1 MESIENIKYNP
12 KLTIEQNARL
22 NGLKA
27 DKQGCER
34 IRYYIRVKGIDRR
47 HAKQVVI
54 VNAIRKYL
62 KKHPDA
68 TKLGASKDLPYGI
81 NTIRKYWDIAKTN
94 GEVEQN
100 PNKASKRERLAR
112 EQERRRIEFLDSL
125 PIEYIKE
132 YLIQRESN
140 ASVAPT
146 KIRQVVETTGTG
158 QCRALIIDF
167 DKTLFNTSFGTEAR
181 EAKEWDK
188 VYTCIPQFQLYD
200 GWREVLKWC
209 RENNVKVAIVS
220 GAKTELI
227 SRTLEYH
234 NVEVDAVVGFQLYQ
248 QKPSRRLVN
257 QALKKW
263 GGVLRKNVLSIGD
276 HILDKQM
283 SVNGRVRFVGAI
295 WDNEHPEHVEE
306 LKKGQTI
313 SSPSDVIDL
322 LKDMQ
327 VVEQPTN
334 AYQVVKYNERTSKS
348 QSPFYGEIAYN
359 DNYAYFYQG
368 VSLSNWAISVPA
380 IPYDGHKFNSSEA
393 LYMYLKCK
401 GMGSEK
407 VALKIVQADNDD
419 SLQGN
424 AKFDAIKQLG
434 RKAKFNKAIYFEKR
448 EEWMYIALNAKYE
461 ADEEFRRTLMDERYR
476 GRTFVE
482 AADADDIWGIG
493 TYITDEVMEFNA
505 EVWMGMN
512 LLGKTLTRVRDEH
525 L

>member
-12 KLTIEQNARL
+12 KLTIKQNAKL
-22 NGLKA
+22 NGLS
-27 DKQGCER
+27 GESGEER
-34 IRYYIRVKGIDRR
+34 IRYYIRANGIDRR

-54 VNAIRKYL
+54 VNTIRKYL

-100 PNKASKRERLAR
+100 PNKARKRARLAQ

-125 PIEYIKE
+125 SIEYIKE
-132 YLIQRESN
+132 YLIHRES
-140 ASVAPT
+140 SISIAPT
-146 KIRQVVETTGTG
+146 KIDQVAETTATG
-158 QCRALIIDF
+158 QCKALILDF

-181 EAKEWDK
+181 EDKNWDK
-188 VYTCIPQFQLYD
+188 VYTYIPQFELYD

-209 RENNVKVAIVS
+209 KGNNVKVAIVS

-227 SRTLEYH
+227 NRTLEYH
-234 NVEVDAVVGFQLYQ
+234 NVEVDAVVGFQRYQ

-257 QALKKW
+257 QALKKL
-263 GGVLRKNVLSIGD
+263 GGVLRKNVISIGD

-283 SVNGRVRFVGAI
+283 SKNGRVRFVGAI

-313 SSPSDVIDL
+313 SSPSEVIDL
-322 LKDMQ
+322 LKEIE
-327 VVEQPTN
+327 VVEQPINT
-334 AYQVVKYNERTSKS
+334 YQVVKYNERTSKS

-359 DNYAYFYQG
+359 DSYAYFYQG
-368 VSLSNWAISVPA
+368 VSLSNWAMSIPS

-407 VALKIVQADNDD
+407 VAKKIVEADNDD

-424 AKFDAIKQLG
+424 AKFDAVKQLG

-461 ADEEFRRTLMDERYR
+461 ADEEFRKTLMDERYK
-476 GRTFVE
+476 GKTFVE

-493 TYITDEVMEFNA
+493 TYITDEVMAFN
-505 EVWMGMN
+505 EDVWMGTN